1 MYKKLKG
8 LKKENLRDNMSN
20 LELVLTMLAEASTT
34 DISKSENPNTFSE
47 NQSIARRGGKVAG
60 IARQALETETGERV
74 ITAENATD
82 LQKLV
87 TDIVEDAAALSVDCN
102 GKDDDKQMG

>member
-1 MYKKLKG
+1 M
-8 LKKENLRDNMSN
+8 
-20 LELVLTMLAEASTT
+20 
-34 DISKSENPNTFSE
+34 
-47 NQSIARRGGKVAG
+47 
-60 IARQALETETGERV
+60 